1 MVRYFARVPAA
12 AVFPHFDGHSYAHV
26 NLTVHAGRILETA
39 EPRML
44 RADDCKIA
52 NGEAWVY
59 IGSMGDPV
67 AQRVN
72 LPFGVSFVQ
81 E

>member
-26 NLTVHAGRILETA
+26 NLTVHAGGILETA

-44 RADDCKIA
+44 RADDCKIEG
-52 NGEAWVY
+52 GEAWIY
-59 IGSMGDPV
+59 IGCMGDLI

-72 LPFGVSFVQ
+72 LPFSVSFT
-81 E
+81 ED

>member
-1 MVRYFARVPAA
+1 MIRYFARVPAA
-12 AVFPHFDGHSYAHV
+12 AVFPLFDGHSYAHV
-26 NLTVHAGRILETA
+26 NLTVRAGGIFETA

-52 NGEAWVY
+52 NGEAWIY
-59 IGSMGDPV
+59 IGSMSDLI

-72 LPFGVSFVQ
+72 LPFGVSFT
-81 E
+81 ED